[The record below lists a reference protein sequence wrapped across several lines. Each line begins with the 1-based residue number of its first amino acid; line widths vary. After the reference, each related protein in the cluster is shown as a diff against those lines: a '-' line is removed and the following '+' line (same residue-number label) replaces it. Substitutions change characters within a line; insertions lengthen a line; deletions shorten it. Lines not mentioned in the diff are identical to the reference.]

1 MRCLYVPD
9 NFLDRLLDGGRAELE
24 NGLPRTLAACKAKGR

>member
-9 NFLDRLLDGGRAELE
+9 NFLDRPLDGGRTELE
-24 NGLPRTLAACKAKGR
+24 DRLPQTLAACKAKGR